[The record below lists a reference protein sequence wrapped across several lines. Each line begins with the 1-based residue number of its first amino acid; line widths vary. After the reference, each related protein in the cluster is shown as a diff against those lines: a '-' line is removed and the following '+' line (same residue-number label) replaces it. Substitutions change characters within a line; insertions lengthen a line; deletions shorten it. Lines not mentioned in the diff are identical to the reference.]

1 MKKIEFYADKRRL
14 LLHVILLVSLT
25 SMVFISPFGN
35 DFRFTLGV
43 ILLST
48 ALLYFPQLPVF
59 RTIVFSGV
67 AIVIV
72 RVSLYYL
79 IGTEDITTVATRHL
93 PALAYYLTFGILFKL
108 FDIRKFTNN
117 LPAIILLL
125 SITDMLSNCV
135 ELALRLST
143 LGPYGADLIL
153 AGVILVAVIRA
164 MLSVYGYMLI
174 TKYRSF
180 VLTQHHISR
189 YAELMMMIAKLRTEL
204 FYLKKSS
211 QDIEVVMER
220 TYWLYQQ
227 LNGKQ
232 PAHEEQAS
240 YAARALEIARDIHE
254 VKKDY
259 SRVVAGIEKILN
271 PADLDQPMTIADIF
285 HIIEQ
290 NLLRYLDSSK
300 KNITLSFQHS
310 DDFTT
315 PRHYTIVSLL
325 DNLLM
330 NAIDAC
336 GQVGHITVS
345 QFHDNG
351 YIRFTVEDDGCG
363 IPPDEE
369 ALIFE
374 PGFSTKFSPLTGK
387 MSTGLGLCHV
397 KLLTESLA
405 GTVTVSSLPDRGT
418 VFTVTIP
425 QENIR

>member
-1 MKKIEFYADKRRL
+1 MKTFELYADKRRL
-14 LLHVILLVSLT
+14 VFHVVLLVALT

-35 DFRFTLGV
+35 EFRFTLGV

-59 RTIVFSGV
+59 WTILFSGI

-79 IGTEDITTVATRHL
+79 IGTEEITAVAIRHL
-93 PALAYYLTFGILFKL
+93 PALAYYLTFGILFKF

-135 ELALRLST
+135 ELWLRPST
-143 LGPYGADLIL
+143 PGSYGADFIL

-164 MLSVYGYMLI
+164 MLSVYSYMLI

-211 QDIEVVMER
+211 QDIEVVMEH

-227 LNGKQ
+227 LNGKKSD
-232 PAHEEQAS
+232 HEEYAP

-259 SRVVAGIEKILN
+259 SRVSAGIEKILN
-271 PADLDQPMTIADIF
+271 PAVLEQPMTIADIF

-290 NLLRYLDSSK
+290 NLLRYLDASK
-300 KNITLSFQHS
+300 KNITVSFQYS

-345 QFHDNG
+345 EFQDNDH
-351 YIRFTVEDDGCG
+351 IRFTVEDDGCG

-387 MSTGLGLCHV
+387 MSTGLGLYQV
-397 KLLTESLA
+397 KILSESLA
-405 GTVTVSSLPDRGT
+405 GTVAVSSLPGRGT
-418 VFTVTIP
+418 VFTVSIP
-425 QENIR
+425 GENIR